1 MSGTGCPTT
10 TPSGT
15 CSCWRG
21 ASRISSRFCS
31 TCCLFRHE
39 RARGRERE
47 VFAHCPTHLSYEW
60 SAVRSRQVRFAPGG
74 FVGSR
79 EEVSYTLGEEIA
91 HAITHGVGAALSIAG
106 LILVVVRAAEHGDPW
121 RITSFAI
128 YGTTLF
134 LLYLSSTLYHAIP
147 NPRAKHVFK
156 ILDHV
161 SIYLLIAGTYTP
173 FFLVSLRE
181 SIGLWLFAAV
191 WSVAIAGIVLKVF
204 AIHRFERLSLVA
216 YLAMGWL
223 CVLAYKDMV
232 ASIPHEGIVA
242 LFLGGAFYSG
252 GVIFYV
258 WDRLPYNHAIW
269 HLFVLAGSV
278 THFLGL
284 LLYVLPASA

>member
-1 MSGTGCPTT
+1 MHQHPT
-10 TPSGT
+10 
-15 CSCWRG
+15 
-21 ASRISSRFCS
+21 
-31 TCCLFRHE
+31 
-39 RARGRERE
+39 
-47 VFAHCPTHLSYEW
+47 
-60 SAVRSRQVRFAPGG
+60 APPDPPPEPPY
-74 FVGSR
+74 S
-79 EEVSYTLGEEIA
+79 LGEEIA

-128 YGTTLF
+128 YGATLF

-156 ILDHV
+156 VLDHV

-181 SIGLWLFAAV
+181 TIGLWLFVAV
-191 WSVAIAGIVLKVF
+191 WSIVIAGIVLKVF

-223 CVLAYKDMV
+223 CMLAYRDMV
-232 ASIPHEGIVA
+232 ASIPHMGLMLLLV
-242 LFLGGAFYSG
+242 GGVFYSG

-258 WDRLPYNHAIW
+258 WERLPYNHAIW
-269 HLFVLAGSV
+269 HLFVLGGSI
-278 THFLGL
+278 THFFAL
-284 LLYVLPASA
+284 LFYVLPPVA